1 MPRKCAD
8 IGEKLSAYHSEEKSK
23 NRQIF
28 STILRNIPFL
38 AQQGLA
44 LRRSI
49 EEESNFIQLLKLE
62 GEVDSQ
68 IEKWL
73 KKESGKYTHPEIQN
87 ECLQLMS
94 LTILREISKN
104 IQNSVYYAIMANEVT
119 DSSNKEQFV
128 VCLRWADQ
136 DLVAHEELVG
146 LYAVDN
152 ITSKTLVN
160 FLKDALLRMGLSVQN
175 CRGQCYDGANNMVGY
190 KSGVATQ
197 IKKRNLTH
205 CYGHPLQLAVGD
217 IIREVRN
224 LRDALDTE
232 N

>member
-1 MPRKCAD
+1 MPRKCAG

-28 STILRNIPFL
+28 LTILRNIRFL
-38 AQQGLA
+38 ARQGLA
-44 LRRSI
+44 LRGSI

-73 KKESGKYTHPEIQN
+73 KKKSGKYTHPEIKN

-104 IQNSVYYAIMANEVT
+104 IQNSVYYTIMADKVT

-128 VCLRWADQ
+128 VCLRWVDH
-136 DLVAHEELVG
+136 DLVTHEELVR

-152 ITSKTLVN
+152 ITSETLVN
-160 FLKDALLRMGLSVQN
+160 SLKDVLLRMGLSVQN
-175 CRGQCYDGANNMVGY
+175 CRGQCYDGASNMVGC

-197 IKKRNLTH
+197 ILKRNPVPSLLT
-205 CYGHPLQLAVGD
+205 VM
-217 IIREVRN
+217 
-224 LRDALDTE
+224 DTLYS
-232 N
+232 